1 LTPVKEKE
9 FLRLVSQHE
18 SLLHK
23 ICHVYA
29 NDALEKQDLFQE
41 IVIQLW
47 KSFENFRNE
56 SKISTWIYRIAL
68 NTALTQKRRDKTK
81 IPIRFVDALKD
92 DRAVENESNRQ
103 DEKIRLLYDAIAKL
117 TEVEKAIV
125 MLYLDEKSY
134 QEMEEVLGMNQG
146 TLRVKMSRIKD
157 KLRQITNTQ
166 QHGS

>member
-1 LTPVKEKE
+1 MTPDKEKE

-18 SLLHK
+18 GLLRK

-47 KSFENFRNE
+47 KSFEKFRNE

-81 IPIRFVDALKD
+81 IPIRFVDALND

-103 DEKIRLLYDAIAKL
+103 DENIRLLYDAIAKL

-146 TLRVKMSRIKD
+146 ALRVKMSRIKD
-157 KLRQITNTQ
+157 KLRQITKTH
-166 QHGS
+166 QHGT